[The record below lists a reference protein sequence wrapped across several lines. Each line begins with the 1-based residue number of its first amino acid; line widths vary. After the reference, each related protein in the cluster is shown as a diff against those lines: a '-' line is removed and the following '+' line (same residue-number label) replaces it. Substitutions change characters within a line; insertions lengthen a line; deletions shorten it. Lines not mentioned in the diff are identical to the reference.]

1 MREKEYTSIVKQLET
16 VMREQWDCDA
26 LTDYGSDITYK
37 YSSVAKRI
45 CYLHLL
51 FESLGIKAGDKVA
64 IVTKTAATGL
74 LPCLPF

>member
-51 FESLGIKAGDKVA
+51 MSDDFVVIYSLQKHF
-64 IVTKTAATGL
+64 L
-74 LPCLPF
+74 YLQR